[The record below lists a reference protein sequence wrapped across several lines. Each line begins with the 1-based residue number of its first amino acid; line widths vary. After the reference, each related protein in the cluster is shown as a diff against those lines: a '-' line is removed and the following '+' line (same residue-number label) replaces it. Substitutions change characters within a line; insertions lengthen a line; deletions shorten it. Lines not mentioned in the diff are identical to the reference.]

1 MPSITIK
8 VLLKL
13 YGFEGESHMCYLD
26 FARQITQPVYTTY
39 ESWIVMVYLIF
50 YGKIQVYVLELKF
63 S

>member
-1 MPSITIK
+1 
-8 VLLKL
+8 
-13 YGFEGESHMCYLD
+13 MCYLD

-39 ESWIVMVYLIF
+39 ESWIVMVYLIL